1 MRRILLVEDEAIIAM
16 TTEDMLDELGYEKI
30 VTAASV
36 AQALAAIADTQFDA
50 ALLDVNL
57 DGEFSTPV
65 AAALDA
71 QRVPYALA
79 TGYGSAAP
87 GIVSSNAPV
96 ITKPYTAA
104 TLAATIAGLL
114 KG

>member
-16 TTEDMLDELGYEKI
+16 TTEDMLDELGYEKV
-30 VTAASV
+30 VTASSV
-36 AQALAAIADTQFDA
+36 AQALAAIADMRFDA

-71 QRVPYALA
+71 KGVPYALA
-79 TGYGSAAP
+79 TGYGSAGP
-87 GIVSSNAPV
+87 SIVASNAPV

-104 TLAATIAGLL
+104 TLAATIARLL
-114 KG
+114 GD